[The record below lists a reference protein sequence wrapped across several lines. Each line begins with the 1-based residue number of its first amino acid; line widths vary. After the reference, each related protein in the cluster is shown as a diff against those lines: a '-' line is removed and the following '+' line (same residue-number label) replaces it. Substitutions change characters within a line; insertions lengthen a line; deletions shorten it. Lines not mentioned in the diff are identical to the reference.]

1 MADSTATSRKF
12 KFIDETKVPYF
23 VNRLLFPNERIAFCV
38 KAIRDTVVVT
48 DKRLLIMNKQ
58 YASGKSV
65 EYVTYMY
72 KHIISYSISTPGL
85 VIDFD
90 VDVVLHFING
100 DTLTMEFS
108 KGGGL
113 EKYIFLIYDLISGVV
128 DGHTLRPG
136 VLNMSMSADD
146 WNEEF
151 FE

>member
-1 MADSTATSRKF
+1 MADRKF
-12 KFIDETKVPYF
+12 KFIDETKIPYF
-23 VNRLLFPNERIAFCV
+23 VNRLLFPGERIAYCI
-38 KAIRDTVVVT
+38 KAIRDIVVVT
-48 DKRLLIMNKQ
+48 DRRLLIMNKQ

-85 VIDFD
+85 VVDFD

-100 DTLTMEFS
+100 DTLTLEYS

-113 EKYIFLIYDLISGVV
+113 EKYIFLTYDLISGVV

-136 VLNMSMSADD
+136 VLDMSLSVDEN
-146 WNEEF
+146 NEEF

>member
-12 KFIDETKVPYF
+12 KFIDEAKIPYF
-23 VNRLLFPNERIAFCV
+23 INRLLFPNERIAFCV
-38 KAIRDTVVVT
+38 KAVRDVVIVT

-100 DTLTMEFS
+100 DTLTLEFS

-128 DGHTLRPG
+128 DNHQLKPG
-136 VLNMSMSADD
+136 VLNMSISADEN
-146 WNEEF
+146 NEEF